1 MAADESGGGG
11 AGARLS
17 VQHIVQRPFALGSG
31 GCRSGAASLSGG
43 KSCKSGGKSGRCR
56 AAAGPLHSPPLLMVL
71 LCQDATIGFSVSLL
85 SSSFLFSSCVA
96 SNKNKNI

>member
-1 MAADESGGGG
+1 MAADENGGGG

-43 KSCKSGGKSGRCR
+43 KSGRCR

-71 LCQDATIGFSVSLL
+71 LL
-85 SSSFLFSSCVA
+85 
-96 SNKNKNI
+96 